1 MKIHVRVHV
10 NENELKEVSVK
21 LLWNDEWKMI
31 INEYIFEWLMKKF
44 ETKEVSQV
52 NDKKEK
58 KKKRVERKVK
68 REIEY
73 KLTEI

>member
-1 MKIHVRVHV
+1 
-10 NENELKEVSVK
+10 
-21 LLWNDEWKMI
+21 
-31 INEYIFEWLMKKF
+31 MKKF